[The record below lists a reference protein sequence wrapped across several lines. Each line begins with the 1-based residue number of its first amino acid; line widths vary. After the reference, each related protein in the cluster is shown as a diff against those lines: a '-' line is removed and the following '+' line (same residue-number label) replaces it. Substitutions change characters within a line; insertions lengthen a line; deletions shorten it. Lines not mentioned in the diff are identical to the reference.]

1 MSLVKLAKTVAI
13 ASLCTGA
20 VGVLHAEN
28 LLDVYQLALKND
40 AQFQSAT
47 YSYESTK
54 ESRSQARAAFLPQIS
69 ATATTALYDVNN
81 DFNDTYNNNKFS
93 LTLGQNLYNRA
104 SQLQSEQADLGVAQ
118 AQAELSAAEQD
129 LVFRAASSYF
139 DVLSA
144 QENLEFAQSEKAA
157 IEQQLEQ
164 AERRF
169 EVGLIAITD
178 VKEAQSAFDLSV
190 ANEIAAENA
199 LANAVEALRVMTG
212 LPIENFDSL
221 KEDSPLIAPEPMNV
235 EEWVKTAET
244 SNLSLRVAE
253 YSAEIASKQIESARS
268 GHYPT
273 ISAGATYTNTQQD
286 GGSGDSETG
295 VLQLSLNLPIYSG
308 GLTSSQTR
316 QAKSQAMLAAQQ
328 YDLAR
333 RNTAQ
338 QTRNTYR
345 GVIASISRV
354 KALEQ
359 ALQSTQIAAEAIET
373 GFEVGTRT
381 AVDVLAALRETFRA
395 KANYSD
401 ARYDYILNTLA
412 LKQSS
417 GTLKKDDLNAVNHW
431 LISQ

>member
-13 ASLCTGA
+13 ASLCTGMS
-20 VGVLHAEN
+20 GVVQAEN
-28 LLDVYQLALKND
+28 LLDVYHLAVKND

-47 YSYESTK
+47 FNYLSTV
-54 ESRSQARAAFLPQIS
+54 ESRYQARAAFLPQVS
-69 ATATTALYDVNN
+69 ASASTALYDIND
-81 DFNDTYNNNKFS
+81 DFNDTYNSNKFS
-93 LTLGQNLYNRA
+93 LTLGQSLYNKA
-104 SQLQSEQADLGVAQ
+104 NQIQSEQAELSVAQ
-118 AQAELSAAEQD
+118 AQAELSSAEQD
-129 LVFRAASSYF
+129 LLYRAANAYF
-139 DVLSA
+139 GVLSA

-190 ANEIAAENA
+190 ADEIAAENS
-199 LANAVEALRVMTG
+199 LANAGEALRVMTE
-212 LPIENFDSL
+212 LPINSFDRL
-221 KEDSPLIAPEPMNV
+221 KEDSPLIAPDPMNV
-235 EEWVKTAET
+235 EEWVNTAET

-253 YSAEIASKQIESARS
+253 YAAEIASKQIEAARS

-273 ISAGATYTNTQQD
+273 LTAGGTFSKTLQD
-286 GGSGDSETG
+286 GGAGDSESS

-316 QAKSQAMLAAQQ
+316 QAKSQANLAARQ
-328 YDLAR
+328 YELAR

-417 GTLKKDDLNAVNHW
+417 GTLNKDDLNAVNNW
-431 LISQ
+431 LISK